1 MTTSLLLTS
10 PEDAERLVYDA
21 ESKEMET
28 VSSGRENLIAMG
40 TKKYKYAGN
49 SYRNSNVVA
58 MGCGLLV
65 DSNFLSSSIFS
76 NKDYAIDLFK
86 YLTNTTGSTAA
97 VASNRVELYAQDIT
111 MSEAEAKGWGLYTF
125 MIGIPV
131 AFLVVGVVVFFKR
144 RHL

>member
-1 MTTSLLLTS
+1 M
-10 PEDAERLVYDA
+10 
-21 ESKEMET
+21 
-28 VSSGRENLIAMG
+28 
-40 TKKYKYAGN
+40 
-49 SYRNSNVVA
+49 
-58 MGCGLLV
+58 
-65 DSNFLSSSIFS
+65 
-76 NKDYAIDLFK
+76 
-86 YLTNTTGSTAA
+86 TNTTGSTAA